1 MTKTT
6 CLLIAIAA
14 VCSDALA
21 QSNSRGPGYDGAL
34 TNISSATYYG
44 RRGAAY
50 PGGEL
55 GLAFQ
60 NTLCNPGTIPVEWR
74 APMLPDHPKFSFMV
88 AREVNGRLVQLSDWS
103 YCKHAFLSLNSGGAT
118 SPCSGSCIQ
127 PPAGGQQLGIQCSDV
142 YTAGNNASRTYLGP
156 PVEIDPWLGTW
167 NPVGSYF
174 DIGDPAQSGYP
185 ATADGVRSLNQ
196 AVFTGDSVE
205 NRVTLREADVQTAVG
220 TGVPL
225 FFQIQVIQE
234 GEPVTNRG
242 NNIMSR
248 PFTLTKTSTAWS
260 TSTTGS
266 ASFGSIMSRWTGAN
280 MTMGGNGN
288 DDGRFAIAVKVSGP
302 TNGIWHYEYV
312 VHNID
317 NNRGGAS
324 FRLPVCNGARVT
336 NFGFRDIDTDPLN
349 NWTPTYAGGE
359 VAFTAPANNPQNW
372 NTLYNFWFDCDVAPT
387 SGNATIDQA
396 RVGPGALTVSVP
408 TTVPGLQPALY
419 LGAGCGVPTGELVI
433 NGVPS
438 AGNAGFALSVTGE
451 ANSAVLVYFSES
463 DINLGLGGGCNL
475 FLDPNVMSLAAVVG
489 LDGAGAGSLPI
500 PVAPGQTPAT
510 LTFQGATLLS
520 TPPLFGLIGLT
531 NGLKVRFAGT
541 GCN

>member
-6 CLLIAIAA
+6 FLLMAIAA

-74 APMLPDHPKFSFMV
+74 APMQPDHPKFSFMV

-103 YCKHAFLSLNSGGAT
+103 YCKHAFLSLNTGGAS
-118 SPCSGSCIQ
+118 SPCAGSCIQ
-127 PPAGGQQLGIQCSDV
+127 PPAGSSQLGIQCSDV

-185 ATADGVRSLNQ
+185 AAADGVRSLNQ
-196 AVFTGDSVE
+196 AVFNGDAVE
-205 NRVTLREADVQTAVG
+205 NRVTLREADVQTTVG

-225 FFQIQVIQE
+225 FFQIQVIHE
-234 GEPVTNRG
+234 GEPVGNRG

-248 PFTLTKTSTAWS
+248 PFTLTKTATAWS

-266 ASFGSIMSRWTGAN
+266 AAFGSIMSRWTGAN

-349 NWTPTYAGGE
+349 NWTPTYANGE
-359 VAFTAPANNPQNW
+359 VAFTAPANNPHNW

-433 NGVPS
+433 NGIPS

-451 ANSAVLVYFSES
+451 ANSAVLVYFSEN
-463 DINLGLGGGCNL
+463 DISFGLGSGCNL
-475 FLDPNVMSLAAVVG
+475 FLDPSVMSLAAVVG
-489 LDGAGAGSLPI
+489 LDPAGAGSLPI
-500 PVAPGQTPAT
+500 PVAPGQVPAT

-520 TPPLFGLIGLT
+520 SPPLFGLIGLT
-531 NGLKVRFAGT
+531 NGLKVRFAST

>member
-14 VCSDALA
+14 VCSDAFA

-34 TNISSATYYG
+34 SNISSATYYG

-88 AREVNGRLVQLSDWS
+88 AREVDGRIVQLSDWS
-103 YCKHAFLSLNSGGAT
+103 YCKHAFLSLNSGPT

-196 AVFTGDSVE
+196 AVFSGDAVE

-225 FFQIQVIQE
+225 FFQIQVIHE
-234 GEPVTNRG
+234 GEPVGNRG

-248 PFTLTKTSTAWS
+248 PFTLTKTASAWS

-266 ASFGSIMSRWTGAN
+266 ASFGSIMSRWSGAN

-324 FRLPVCNGARVT
+324 LRLPVCNGARVT

-349 NWTPTYAGGE
+349 NWTPTYANGE

-433 NGVPS
+433 NGIPS

-475 FLDPNVMSLAAVVG
+475 FLDPNVMALAAVVG

-500 PVAPGQTPAT
+500 PVAPGQVPAT

-531 NGLKVRFAGT
+531 NGLKVRFAST

>member
-14 VCSDALA
+14 VCSDAFA

-34 TNISSATYYG
+34 SNISSATYYG

-88 AREVNGRLVQLSDWS
+88 AREVDGRIVQLSDWS
-103 YCKHAFLSLNSGGAT
+103 YCKHAFLSLNSGPT

-196 AVFTGDSVE
+196 AVFTGDPVE

-225 FFQIQVIQE
+225 FFQIQVIHE
-234 GEPVTNRG
+234 GEPVGNRG

-248 PFTLTKTSTAWS
+248 PFTLTKTASAWS

-266 ASFGSIMSRWTGAN
+266 ASFGSIMSRWSGAN
-280 MTMGGNGN
+280 MTMAGNGN

-349 NWTPTYAGGE
+349 NWTPTYANGE

-433 NGVPS
+433 NGIPS

-475 FLDPNVMSLAAVVG
+475 FLDPNVMALAAVVG

-500 PVAPGQTPAT
+500 PVAPGQVPAT

-531 NGLKVRFAGT
+531 NGLKVRFAST